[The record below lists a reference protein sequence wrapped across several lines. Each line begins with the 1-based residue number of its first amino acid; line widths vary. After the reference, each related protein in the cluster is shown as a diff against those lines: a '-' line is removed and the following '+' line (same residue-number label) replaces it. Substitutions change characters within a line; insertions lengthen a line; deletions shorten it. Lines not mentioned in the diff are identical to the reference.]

1 MLVFVCDLDGTK
13 FAIKLLRRYEM
24 LIDRL
29 LFSDNAPNILKKA
42 LDFQSQRQLLIS
54 SNISNLDTPGYKAK
68 DIDFKS
74 QLVSA
79 IGRSNDLAM
88 KVTHA
93 NHFGPGGSALKAI
106 QPQIF
111 VEPDAPRSNG
121 NNVNIDKE
129 MAKLAENQIAY
140 SATIQLMS
148 KRGSTIRA
156 AINESAQS

>member
-1 MLVFVCDLDGTK
+1 
-13 FAIKLLRRYEM
+13 M

-29 LFSDNAPNILKKA
+29 LFSDNVPSMLKKA
-42 LDFQSQRQLLIS
+42 LDFQSQRHLLIS

-74 QLVSA
+74 QLASA

-88 KVTHA
+88 KVTHPV
-93 NHFGPGGSALKAI
+93 HFGPGASSLKSM
-106 QPQIF
+106 QPQTF
-111 VEPDAPRSNG
+111 VESDEPRSNG

-148 KRGSTIRA
+148 KRSSTIRA
-156 AINESAQS
+156 AINESTQT